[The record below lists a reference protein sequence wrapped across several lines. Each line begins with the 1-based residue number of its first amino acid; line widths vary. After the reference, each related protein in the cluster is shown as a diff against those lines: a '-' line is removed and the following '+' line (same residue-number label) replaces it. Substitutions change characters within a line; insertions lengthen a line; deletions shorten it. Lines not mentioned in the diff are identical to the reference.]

1 MLKKFQKLVKLNLD
15 DLALYLAV
23 EGGLFLVIQIIIG
36 CVMHFGRPDTSVT
49 VSCILFPIVGGF
61 TALIAGISHVGVS
74 FDQALRF
81 GQTRKRALGLT
92 LGLCA
97 FESAFALALGGV
109 LAAVERFLCVP
120 LWAKLAGMNGWVMG
134 LSGHITPAP
143 PPPHL
148 EGLEVPTGSFYENLA
163 GELVPVPEK
172 TLLIEGFTLDWYWW
186 LLIFAAAV
194 MGGLIIGAVV
204 HRFGSKGLWLIWAV
218 FVGPSILVQLIPA
231 NVWRTVG
238 WLPPAAAAAVL
249 VCAGF
254 VWSVWSLLHAA
265 VRA

>member
-61 TALIAGISHVGVS
+61 TALVAGISHVGVS

-134 LSGHITPAP
+134 GSGVMEFVASPGYDAPIT
-143 PPPHL
+143 
-148 EGLEVPTGSFYENLA
+148 GKVFENLA
-163 GELVPVPEK
+163 GELIPVPEK
-172 TLLIEGFTLDWYWW
+172 TLIIETFTLDWYWW
-186 LLIFAAAV
+186 LLIFVAAV
-194 MGGLIIGAVV
+194 VGGTIVGALIQ
-204 HRFGSKGLWLIWAV
+204 RFGSKGGWIIWGICMTPMILGQLLPWEKYEITNWLFPMMAV
-218 FVGPSILVQLIPA
+218 IFV
-231 NVWRTVG
+231 
-238 WLPPAAAAAVL
+238 
-249 VCAGF
+249 AGF
-254 VWSVWSLLHAA
+254 LWSVWSLLHAV

>member
-61 TALIAGISHVGVS
+61 TALVAGISHVGVS

-97 FESAFALALGGV
+97 FESAFALALAG
-109 LAAVERFLCVP
+109 LLTAVERFLCVP
-120 LWAKLAGMNGWVMG
+120 LWARLSGMNGWVMG
-134 LSGHITPAP
+134 GSGVMEFAASPGHDVPIT
-143 PPPHL
+143 
-148 EGLEVPTGSFYENLA
+148 GKVFENMA
-163 GELVPVPEK
+163 GEVVPVPEK
-172 TLLIEGFTLDWYWW
+172 TLIIETFTLDWYWW
-186 LLIFAAAV
+186 LLIFALAV
-194 MGGLIIGAVV
+194 GGGVIVGAVLQ
-204 HRFGSKGLWLIWAV
+204 RFGGKGGWFIWGIC
-218 FVGPSILVQLIPA
+218 FVPMFLLQIFPRELVSSAELVVP
-231 NVWRTVG
+231 V
-238 WLPPAAAAAVL
+238 LAVL
-249 VCAGF
+249 FIAGF
-254 VWSVWSLLHAA
+254 LWSIWSLLHAV

>member
-1 MLKKFQKLVKLNLD
+1 MFQKFKKLVRLNLD

-61 TALIAGISHVGVS
+61 TALMAGISHVGVS

-97 FESAFALALGGV
+97 FESAFALV
-109 LAAVERFLCVP
+109 LAGLLAAIERFLCVP
-120 LWAKLAGMNGWVMG
+120 LWSRLAGMNGWVLG
-134 LSGHITPAP
+134 LSGTITPAP
-143 PPPHL
+143 PPA
-148 EGLEVPTGSFYENLA
+148 GYTDSVPGPMFYNMAE
-163 GELVPVPEK
+163 ELVPLPEK
-172 TLLIEGFTLDWYWW
+172 TLIIETFTLDWYWW
-186 LLIFAAAV
+186 LLIFLLAV
-194 MGGLIIGAVV
+194 GGGVIVGAVL
-204 HRFGSKGLWLIWAV
+204 HRFGGKGGWFIWGICV
-218 FVGPSILVQLIPA
+218 VPMLLLQIFPQELVSSVELVVP
-231 NVWRTVG
+231 V
-238 WLPPAAAAAVL
+238 LAVL
-249 VCAGF
+249 FVAGF
-254 VWSVWSLLHAA
+254 LWSIWSLLHAV

>member
-97 FESAFALALGGV
+97 FESAFALALGGL
-109 LAAVERFLCVP
+109 LAAVERFLCPP
-120 LWAKLAGMNGWVMG
+120 LWAKLAGMDGWT
-134 LSGHITPAP
+134 SGAIFFMP
-143 PPPHL
+143 
-148 EGLEVPTGSFYENLA
+148 EGTTVN
-163 GELVPVPEK
+163 GELVSGKV
-172 TLLIEGFTLDWYWW
+172 LLIKDFTLNWYWW
-186 LLIFAAAV
+186 LIAF
-194 MGGLIIGAVV
+194 GGAVAGGIIV
-204 HRFGSKGLWLIWAV
+204 GALIQRFGGKGGWIIWGICFAPMILGQLLPWKTYEITNWLI
-218 FVGPSILVQLIPA
+218 PLL
-231 NVWRTVG
+231 
-238 WLPPAAAAAVL
+238 AVL
-249 VCAGF
+249 FVAGF
-254 VWSVWSLLHAA
+254 LWSLWSLLHAV
-265 VRA
+265 VRS

>member
-1 MLKKFQKLVKLNLD
+1 MLKIFQKLVKLNLD

-97 FESAFALALGGV
+97 FESAFALALGAV
-109 LAAVERFLCVP
+109 LAALERFLCPP
-120 LWAKLAGMNGWVMG
+120 LWAELAGLDGWRFGG
-134 LSGHITPAP
+134 LSAPAP
-143 PPPHL
+143 EPGAAIPAREPL
-148 EGLEVPTGSFYENLA
+148 
-163 GELVPVPEK
+163 LVVES
-172 TLLIEGFTLDWYWW
+172 FTLDWYWW
-186 LLIFAAAV
+186 LLIFALAV
-194 MGGLIIGAVV
+194 GGGVIVGAVLQ
-204 HRFGSKGLWLIWAV
+204 RFGSKGGWIIWGICFA
-218 FVGPSILVQLIPA
+218 PMILGQVLP
-231 NVWRTVG
+231 WRTYEITD
-238 WLPPAAAAAVL
+238 WLFPLLGFIFV
-249 VCAGF
+249 AGF
-254 VWSVWSLLHAA
+254 LWSLWSLLHAV
-265 VRA
+265 VRT